1 MSREEPISE
10 WYANAGDRKA
20 TISRDKYHFIA
31 RLFDVLPSGLL
42 REYDT
47 VLLNDVSL
55 RYVEDLC
62 ENFVERVGKFK

>member
-1 MSREEPISE
+1 MAREEPISE
-10 WYANAGDRKA
+10 WYATDGTRKA
-20 TISRDKYHFIA
+20 TISRDKYHLIA

-47 VLLNDVSL
+47 VLLNDVTL

-62 ENFVERVGKFK
+62 ENFCERYGKFK